1 MITESSSGFTN
12 NITAEVNGNM
22 PVDRQFHDIHEIY
35 VSEHGH
41 TRLLYATRYGKRYT
55 LKCLKAEFLYT
66 PLYRQI
72 LTKEFEIGLQLEHPN
87 ICHTMGMENVDGYG
101 PAIIMEYI
109 DGLTLQ
115 QFIDNRQ
122 LTRPLAWAVLR
133 QLMDALAYMHSKGIY
148 HRDLKPQNIMLTHRN
163 HDLRLIDFSLSDS
176 EAFSA
181 LKSPAG
187 TMRYIAPEQ
196 LKHGAVANASA
207 DIYSLG
213 KVVEDMAEDAGDRR
227 LMRLGRTCANPD
239 QTKRPAS
246 IDEVGK
252 VISDGRLRPVVSALL
267 IACALLALIIVA
279 GLQRRTAATSKPAA
293 TYQTIYNDSNEVVDM
308 PTFKKMGDSK

>member
-1 MITESSSGFTN
+1 MADNNNQESQLSSGFTDD
-12 NITAEVNGNM
+12 IDAEVGGGM
-22 PVDRQFHDIHEIY
+22 PIDRQFHDIREIY
-35 VSEHGH
+35 VSRHGH
-41 TRLLYATRYGKRYT
+41 TRLLYATRYGKRYA
-55 LKCLKAEFLYT
+55 LKCLKTEFLYT

-87 ICHTMGMENVDGYG
+87 ICRTVGMENVDGYG

-115 QFIDNRQ
+115 QLIDNHQ

-133 QLMDALAYMHSKGIY
+133 QLMDALAYMHSKEIY

-187 TMRYIAPEQ
+187 TMGYIAPEQ
-196 LKHGAVANASA
+196 LRHGAVANASA

-213 KVVEDMAEDAGDRR
+213 KVVEDMAEAVGDRR

-246 IDEVGK
+246 IYEVGK

-267 IACALLALIIVA
+267 IACTLLALIIVA
-279 GLQRRTAATSKPAA
+279 GLQRRTSATSKPAA
-293 TYQTIYNDSNEVVDM
+293 TYQTIYNDSNEVVDY
-308 PTFKKMGDSK
+308 SQWR

>member
-1 MITESSSGFTN
+1 MAEYNNQESQISSGFTE
-12 NITAEVNGNM
+12 NIDAEVGGGM
-22 PVDRQFHDIHEIY
+22 PVDRQFHDIREIY

-41 TRLLYATRYGKRYT
+41 TRLLYATRYGKRYA

-87 ICHTMGMENVDGYG
+87 ICRTVGMENVEGYG
-101 PAIIMEYI
+101 PVIIMEYI

-115 QFIDNRQ
+115 QLMDNHQ
-122 LTRPLAWAVLR
+122 LTRPLAWAVIH
-133 QLMDALAYMHSKGIY
+133 QLMDALAYMHSKEIY

-187 TMRYIAPEQ
+187 TMGYIAPEQ

-213 KVVEDMAEDAGDRR
+213 KVVEDMAEVVGDHR
-227 LMRLGRTCANPD
+227 LMRLGKTCANPNP
-239 QTKRPAS
+239 TRRPVS
-246 IDEVGK
+246 IDEVK
-252 VISDGRLRPVVSALL
+252 KAISDGRLRPVVSALL
-267 IACALLALIIVA
+267 IACALLAVIIVA
-279 GLQRRTAATSKPAA
+279 GLQKRIAATSKPAA
-293 TYQTIYNDSNEVVDM
+293 TYQTIYNDSNEVVDY
-308 PTFKKMGDSK
+308 SQWR